1 MACKRPIITSSDKGS
16 KYNSMINEN
25 GIGFAF
31 GTEEAKKM
39 SEAILKLKNDKEL
52 CNEMGIKG
60 YEFGHDLYSKS
71 TNMKK

>member
-1 MACKRPIITSSDKGS
+1 
-16 KYNSMINEN
+16 
-25 GIGFAF
+25 
-31 GTEEAKKM
+31 M

-71 TNMKK
+71 TNMKKYTQLFLKLSK